1 LTCLSYLNAGLDGIF
16 SIENWPAFSDAA
28 RGGLDSIRQT
38 HRVIPV
44 PAYDLEGKLI
54 DPCYYRRHL
63 EGALAEVHFNLSH
76 WSIAKQGVPG
86 KDVYTAD
93 IVLIR
98 VIAPPRATATPRT
111 PLKRKVSAFIHPDS
125 SPTKRARV

>member
-1 LTCLSYLNAGLDGIF
+1 M
-16 SIENWPAFSDAA
+16 
-28 RGGLDSIRQT
+28 
-38 HRVIPV
+38 IPV

-54 DPCYYRRHL
+54 DPRCYRRHL
-63 EGALAEVHFNLSH
+63 EGALAEERFNLSH

-98 VIAPPRATATPRT
+98 VIAPPCATATPRT